1 MVESD
6 IFPVLPFV
14 VDVEQDVLVL
24 DHCQIGEVDAG
35 KGIVA
40 LGALLLSAGAGDD
53 LSVKDDIYAVGPFT
67 GGEPQA
73 VQQVGAGVGHIQ
85 VDGLLCA
92 GDDDGLFGVLD
103 QVGHGGSSIGHG
115 IGAVA
120 DHKAVVVIVIFLQHM
135 A

>member
-67 GGEPQA
+67 GA
-73 VQQVGAGVGHIQ
+73 NRR
-85 VDGLLCA
+85 L
-92 GDDDGLFGVLD
+92 
-103 QVGHGGSSIGHG
+103 SSRLVR
-115 IGAVA
+115 ASVTSRS
-120 DHKAVVVIVIFLQHM
+120 M
-135 A
+135 ASVRR